1 MSRFLA
7 LVAVFSLCLS
17 MQGQRVLECW
27 KAMPDALLPYLDACS
42 RTAMVEQY
50 DITQKAD
57 NKAEL
62 NTGVA
67 NRLRGTS
74 TLDTLTTNYL
84 RLRLNDRATW
94 EMKLIATDGD
104 NFVIATS
111 MTVFGDSPES
121 KVSLFSS
128 DWKHLSDTIF
138 TEQSLVKPDEM
149 SSEEYQKLTDGLSLV
164 LWEAHFS
171 PDNDDLTLSPS
182 LLFVPSDEK
191 ERYKALKMQKFLK
204 FDGNIFNQY

>member
-1 MSRFLA
+1 
-7 LVAVFSLCLS
+7 
-17 MQGQRVLECW
+17 
-27 KAMPDALLPYLDACS
+27 MPDALLPYLDAGS

-84 RLRLNDRATW
+84 RLRLNERATW
-94 EMKLIATDGD
+94 EMKLIATDSD

-138 TEQSLVKPDEM
+138 TEQ
-149 SSEEYQKLTDGLSLV
+149 TLV

>member
-1 MSRFLA
+1 
-7 LVAVFSLCLS
+7 
-17 MQGQRVLECW
+17 
-27 KAMPDALLPYLDACS
+27 MPDALLPYLDAS
-42 RTAMVEQY
+42 IRTAMVEQY

-74 TLDTLTTNYL
+74 TLDTLTANYL
-84 RLRLNDRATW
+84 RLRLNERATW

-138 TEQSLVKPDEM
+138 TEQSLAKPEEM

-191 ERYKALKMQKFLK
+191 ERYKALKMQKSLK